1 VLGFMDGVASCCGEE
16 RVIVFTMR
24 GAGKE
29 EEVGAAYMC
38 VCVRMSF

>member
-16 RVIVFTMR
+16 RVMMFTMR
-24 GAGKE
+24 GAEEE
-29 EEVGAAYMC
+29 EEVGAACMC